1 MHQKMNNFYSILLE
15 INMKWS
21 DYNERLS
28 SFQKMI
34 DCSSHIV
41 FFWWAGVS
49 TESWVPD
56 FRSKDWLYN
65 QHDVQFDRYQPE
77 YLLSHSC
84 LYGDSKVFFEYYRQ
98 KLDCRWIEPNITH
111 YKLADLE
118 KKWKLTSII
127 TQNIDWLHQKAWSKR
142 VLEIHWTTQRVYCD
156 KCYKYYNPD
165 ILFTDKR
172 PVPLCDCWGMLR
184 PDVTLY
190 EEQLPADA
198 RNQAMLDLRNADLL
212 IIWWTSL
219 MVYPANA
226 LIQYYRGKQLVIIN
240 KDPTFQD
247 SYADIVF
254 HEWLGEVFSKLNI

>member
-240 KDPTFQD
+240 KDPTSQD

>member
-15 INMKWS
+15 INMKWF

-172 PVPLCDCWGMLR
+172 PVPLCDCWWMLR

-240 KDPTFQD
+240 KDPTSQD